1 MIVYIAGGISGNL
14 NPIIR
19 NVCAG
24 KSWLDSMNVFL
35 AGQNGREKIIKEFIQ
50 CNFIL
55 QENGGINKMN
65 YNVKKTKTS
74 YIRKFLLYK

>member
-19 NVCAG
+19 NVCAE

-35 AGQNGREKIIKEFIQ
+35 AGQNGKEKIIKDCFI
-50 CNFIL
+50 
-55 QENGGINKMN
+55 
-65 YNVKKTKTS
+65 
-74 YIRKFLLYK
+74 